1 MHEERIAWI
10 LGQACERLFG
20 RERSGS
26 ITVARA
32 ARPAVT
38 AEFLHVEE
46 PPAFLE
52 PRLGTRFGQGRI
64 AVETFNLVGGTGPR
78 LPSDRARIRPRDGE
92 QESESNC
99 RSTTLHVHGELPSL
113 DISGC

>member
-10 LGQACERLFG
+10 VDQASERLFG

-26 ITVARA
+26 IAVARA
-32 ARPAVT
+32 ARPAVA

-52 PRLGTRFGQGRI
+52 PRLGTRVGHGWMAI
-64 AVETFNLVGGTGPR
+64 EFNLGTPIAPGF
-78 LPSDRARIRPRDGE
+78 SDRAGIRPGDGE
-92 QESESNC
+92 QESEYNR
-99 RSTTLHVHGELPSL
+99 RSTTLHIHGELPS
-113 DISGC
+113 